1 MSRTERASRR
11 AEWMARAW
19 PPVLSVVLYSVA
31 FPPLDLGLVILVALV
46 PWLNQLREATPR
58 QAWRSGI
65 LFGALFW
72 LYQMVWIMP
81 FVGRWASFE
90 WALLPWLLCPVVG
103 CWYFAVTGWLLQRC
117 FASGSLW
124 LIPLIWAGIEAIR
137 SYVPLLAYPWG
148 LAATPL
154 WIVPQ
159 LIQSAAFGTIFLVSA
174 WVVLVNVIVA
184 NLLVKSDRRPTLTLG
199 SIALAVMALSL
210 GRYFQPTT
218 GEKRRIAIGQPG
230 VDMAFLTPD
239 EQQRRLA
246 KVVPELADEAL
257 LAGAAL
263 LILPEGLAP
272 GGDGLP
278 PNTPFGGQ
286 PPLPTV
292 LGGQRGSSPAY
303 QSAFG
308 FDGERWTYT
317 DKIRLVIF
325 GEYVPAR
332 DYFPF
337 LEDFRLPSGDF
348 VPGDRHRAL
357 DVGGLKVGPMI
368 CFEAMFPN
376 IAQAQ
381 ADNGAQLLVT
391 LSNDDWFMGTG
402 APEQL
407 RIGSIFRAAESGLP
421 LARSGSQGRTTAI
434 DARGRIVAEAP
445 YRERRLLVVD
455 LEVPPRSDTLAYRW
469 VFPWIAG
476 LSTLIPLFRRG
487 TSRSTEA
494 SPKPRRPS
502 A

>member
-1 MSRTERASRR
+1 M
-11 AEWMARAW
+11 
-19 PPVLSVVLYSVA
+19 LSVVLYSVA
-31 FPPLDLGLVILVALV
+31 FPPVDLGLVILVALV
-46 PWLNQLREATPR
+46 PWFNQLRASTPR

-65 LFGALFW
+65 LFGTLFW

-90 WALLPWLLCPVVG
+90 WALIPWLLCPVLG
-103 CWYFAVTGWLLQRC
+103 CWYFAATGWLIQRC
-117 FASGSLW
+117 FASGYVW
-124 LIPLIWAGIEAIR
+124 LIPLVWAGIEAGR

-148 LAATPL
+148 LVGTPL

-159 LIQSAAFGTIFLVSA
+159 LIQTAAFGTIFLVSA
-174 WVVLVNVIVA
+174 WVVLVNLVVA
-184 NLLVKSDRRPTLTLG
+184 NLLVKSDRRQTVTLA
-199 SIALAVMALSL
+199 SVALAVMCLSL
-210 GRYFQPTT
+210 GRYLQQPT

-230 VDMAFLTPD
+230 VDMAFLSP
-239 EQQRRLA
+239 EQQQERLA
-246 KVVPELADEAL
+246 EVVPVLGAQAVANRAD
-257 LAGAAL
+257 L
-263 LILPEGLAP
+263 LILPEGLSP

-278 PNTPFGGQ
+278 PQTPFGGP

-308 FDGERWTYT
+308 FDGSKWTYT

-337 LEDFRLPSGDF
+337 LEDYRLPSGDF
-348 VPGDRHRAL
+348 MPGDRHRVLKVA
-357 DVGGLKVGPMI
+357 GLSVGPMI

-381 ADNGAQLLVT
+381 ADNGAQLLAT

-407 RIGSIFRAAESGLP
+407 RIGSVFRAVESGLP

-445 YRERRLLVVD
+445 YREQRLVIADLVI
-455 LEVPPRSDTLAYRW
+455 PKASDSFAYRW
-469 VFPWIAG
+469 VFPWLAG
-476 LSTLIPLFRRG
+476 LAAAIPLLLRP
-487 TSRSTEA
+487 TSRSSEP